1 MDHYVDTLDLCQ
13 QMIHMSI
20 RRTIWLRNIDD
31 QRVIRGRT
39 METAEKAGE
48 GVRAVDRALDI
59 LMAFTATDHRLTA
72 GELARRVD
80 LSRPTLYRLLRT
92 LEHKGFIVSSGEP
105 QRFELG
111 PSVAHLAHV
120 WGAGLDIA
128 TVAQPMMRRLWE
140 ATGET
145 VSLLVHQGAIRT
157 CVAELPSAQPL
168 SFKRG
173 VGYSTDVTLGA
184 SGRVILAHVA
194 APETYLGGDGARDMD
209 LVAYLDRLRTIR
221 EQGYEISRDELIKG
235 AVAMAVPYFG
245 GDGQVKGSLAVFG
258 PGVRVDEERV
268 RAIVAVLKEEGARLS
283 AALGHRAR

>member
-1 MDHYVDTLDLCQ
+1 
-13 QMIHMSI
+13 
-20 RRTIWLRNIDD
+20 
-31 QRVIRGRT
+31 
-39 METAEKAGE
+39 MESAEKAGE

-59 LMAFTATDHRLTA
+59 LMAFTAADHRLTA
-72 GELARRVD
+72 GELAKRVD

-111 PSVAHLAHV
+111 PSVANLAHV
-120 WGAGLDIA
+120 WSAGLDIA

-145 VSLLVHQGAIRT
+145 VSLLVHQGPIRT

-194 APETYLGGDGARDMD
+194 APETYLGGEGARDTD
-209 LVAYLDRLRTIR
+209 LAAYLDRLR
-221 EQGYEISRDELIKG
+221 ISRDELIKG

-268 RAIVAVLKEEGARLS
+268 RAIVAVLKEEGERLS
-283 AALGHRAR
+283 AALGYRAR

>member
-1 MDHYVDTLDLCQ
+1 
-13 QMIHMSI
+13 
-20 RRTIWLRNIDD
+20 
-31 QRVIRGRT
+31 
-39 METAEKAGE
+39 MEVPEKLGE

-59 LMAFTATDHRLTA
+59 LMAFTANDHQLTA

-92 LEHKGFIVSSGEP
+92 LEHKGFVVSSGEP

-128 TVAQPMMRRLWE
+128 TVAQPVMRRLWE
-140 ATGET
+140 VTGET
-145 VSLLVHQGAIRT
+145 VSLLVHQGPIRI

-184 SGRVILAHVA
+184 SGRVILAHVSS
-194 APETYLGGDGARDMD
+194 PEAYLGGEGLRGVD
-209 LVAYLDRLRTIR
+209 LPAYLARLKTIR

-245 GDGQVKGSLAVFG
+245 GNGQVQGSLAVFG

-268 RAIVAVLKEEGARLS
+268 RAIVAALKEAGGQLS
-283 AALGHRAR
+283 AALGYRARPDTSTG

>member
-1 MDHYVDTLDLCQ
+1 
-13 QMIHMSI
+13 
-20 RRTIWLRNIDD
+20 
-31 QRVIRGRT
+31 
-39 METAEKAGE
+39 MESAEKAGE
-48 GVRAVDRALDI
+48 GVRAVDMALDI
-59 LMAFTATDHRLTA
+59 LMAFTAADHRLTA
-72 GELARRVD
+72 GELAKRVD

-111 PSVAHLAHV
+111 PSVANLAHV
-120 WGAGLDIA
+120 WSAGLDIA

-145 VSLLVHQGAIRT
+145 VSLLVHQGPIRT

-194 APETYLGGDGARDMD
+194 APETYL
-209 LVAYLDRLRTIR
+209 DRLRIIR

-268 RAIVAVLKEEGARLS
+268 RAIVAVLKEEGERLS
-283 AALGHRAR
+283 AALGYRAR